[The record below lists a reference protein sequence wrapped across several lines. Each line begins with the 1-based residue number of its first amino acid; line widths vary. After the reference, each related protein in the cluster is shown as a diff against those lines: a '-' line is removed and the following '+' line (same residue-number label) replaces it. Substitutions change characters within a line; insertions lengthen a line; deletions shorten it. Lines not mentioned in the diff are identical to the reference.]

1 MDREASSSLKN
12 KHQQF
17 PRREDTSSPPWERSV
32 TMQVPFT
39 NANTPAPLSIT
50 RGHTVPTLWTARSH
64 ESRRQQQHHHHH
76 HPQLQRSQSI
86 SEDSPIDSALET
98 WQTKKQT
105 SPYETPVYLLPS
117 STGLNTAASAPPF
130 VMEPTRLPGRPAP
143 PLTPPDSMRS
153 RSVDATTTT
162 RTSTT
167 TTTTPAPL
175 DDNTPFPTVTAFP
188 GTMFTRP
195 GIRRPQYIS
204 LSDDNIKSSPSHC
217 CCCSS
222 SSHQHQHQH
231 QHQHSESDDARLEQ
245 DKAGHHDAAAAAGKP
260 RWKAALK
267 GMFKRKPMND
277 SDFVRIG
284 DQHWTDD

>member
-1 MDREASSSLKN
+1 
-12 KHQQF
+12 
-17 PRREDTSSPPWERSV
+17 
-32 TMQVPFT
+32 MQVPFT

-50 RGHTVPTLWTARSH
+50 RGHTVPTLWTARNH
-64 ESRRQQQHHHHH
+64 DSRRQQQHHHH
-76 HPQLQRSQSI
+76 PQLQRSKSI

-167 TTTTPAPL
+167 TTTPL

-222 SSHQHQHQH
+222 SHQHQH
-231 QHQHSESDDARLEQ
+231 QHQHSEPDDARLEQ
-245 DKAGHHDAAAAAGKP
+245 DKAGHHDAAAAGKP